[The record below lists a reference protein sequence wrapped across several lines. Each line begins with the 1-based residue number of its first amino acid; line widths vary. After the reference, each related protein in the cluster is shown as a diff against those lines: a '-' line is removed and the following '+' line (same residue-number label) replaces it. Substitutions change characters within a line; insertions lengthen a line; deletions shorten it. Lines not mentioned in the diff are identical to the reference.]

1 MENPEYLIHI
11 RDRPNGNPY
20 KAYSSWDNFCVEIYE
35 TVEGRWHGEAARRFD
50 ANRPEHYCRWREHK
64 AGAKLIMRIHKG
76 DLLRLEHE
84 GTRKIM
90 VVHRLEAAGGQ
101 FKLAP
106 HNETG
111 QLDLRHATDNA
122 IDPFRIPQLA
132 HGFVPNPQTDER
144 HASPGGRTGPSLAD
158 STKAWRTLTNPAS
171 PLRDHQPM
179 R

>member
-122 IDPFRIPQLA
+122 IDPFRWLM
-132 HGFVPNPQTDER
+132 
-144 HASPGGRTGPSLAD
+144 ASY
-158 STKAWRTLTNPAS
+158 RTLKRMNATPVRVDE
-171 PLRDHQPM
+171 LGRVWQIQPKLGE

>member
-11 RDRPNGNPY
+11 RDRRNGNPY

-106 HNETG
+106 QRRASSISGMPRTTPSIHS
-111 QLDLRHATDNA
+111 A
-122 IDPFRIPQLA
+122 FRSWLM
-132 HGFVPNPQTDER
+132 
-144 HASPGGRTGPSLAD
+144 ASY
-158 STKAWRTLTNPAS
+158 RTLKRMNATPVRVDE
-171 PLRDHQPM
+171 LGRVWQIQPKLGE